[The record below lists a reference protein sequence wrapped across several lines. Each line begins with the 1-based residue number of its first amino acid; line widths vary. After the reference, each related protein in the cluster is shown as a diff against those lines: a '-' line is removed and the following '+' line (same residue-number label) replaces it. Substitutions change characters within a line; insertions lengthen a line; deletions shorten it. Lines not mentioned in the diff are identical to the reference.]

1 MSITCQYQWGLQG
14 DLDFFAMLY
23 VNYQIEK
30 KKLVLF
36 DVTDYIFICPGGPV
50 KQYLALTLVRDLD
63 SHISAVLYII

>member
-1 MSITCQYQWGLQG
+1 MRVTGRHG
-14 DLDFFAMLY
+14 FFAMLY

-30 KKLVLF
+30 KKLVPF

>member
-1 MSITCQYQWGLQG
+1 MRVTGRHGFFCYVVCQLS
-14 DLDFFAMLY
+14 DR
-23 VNYQIEK
+23 E
-30 KKLVLF
+30 KKLVPF